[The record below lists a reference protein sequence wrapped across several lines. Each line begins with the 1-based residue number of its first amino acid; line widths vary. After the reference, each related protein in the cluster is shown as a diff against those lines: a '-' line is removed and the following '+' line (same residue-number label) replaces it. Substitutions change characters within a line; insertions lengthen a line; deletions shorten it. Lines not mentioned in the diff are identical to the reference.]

1 MAIIKYDGGGKP
13 GGTVKES
20 ISYDGGKTW
29 SGGGDSKSGY
39 SYGTGSGGNVIS
51 SGTGKAVSGSKQSGG
66 NSSGN
71 TVTTTPSTQTG
82 WQSYAGATGKQYQVA
97 DSNGTINVIYTDG
110 TSRLVRPGDTDYN
123 ATHQA
128 MQSDLQGNGVSYTP
142 TNTFT
147 NQNGTYTVKD
157 YSRGNEAL
165 QYALQQAVKQN
176 GGGSI
181 DTADYVK
188 SLYNRIGAAKADG
201 SGIVTLQDVN
211 NELTRLGLGD
221 YTSDKAIYTAGGNL
235 LPGNEFVKQHTGA
248 DGSNSAD
255 SLWFSYDGQDY
266 LAGANGG
273 DSSNYAQYVNGK
285 TGNLDNLSFIFGD
298 MQNNPYA
305 REDSDF
311 MAAYNAALNDFNIN
325 AGITPT
331 QNIAT
336 NAGNTSYTGNAN
348 VDSAISYINNLSSY
362 AQQTGNS
369 DLLSQIEALL
379 KNGLTATQDWLA
391 QQKEQAQADAEQQAR
406 SAYINNLLA
415 GRAMNE
421 TLSAQGLGTSG
432 AMQSAQLGL
441 QNQYNSNIN
450 TINQNLGTLF
460 SSLSQQE
467 LQALSDYYSNMGQYT
482 YQVTNDE
489 ANRALQ
495 QAQLALQQQAAYERE
510 YQQQQLAMQQAQWE
524 WQKQQAE
531 REYENTLSQQA
542 YNQKLQQA
550 AYYQD
555 MYNNGLLSDM
565 GLVNSLSNLGL
576 VSSGYWPNGSQ
587 TSGATT
593 AQMERQLAA
602 AQLQNQYLANQKLQ
616 NSLKKSSG
624 SSSKRSSGA
633 SEYPLGNE
641 TAAEKQYDIAG
652 LWYTGQPS
660 INPLTQVA
668 NYLVGKKQ

>member
-1 MAIIKYDGGGKP
+1 MAIIRYDGGGKP

-20 ISYDGGKTW
+20 ISYDGGKSW
-29 SGGGDSKSGY
+29 SNGGDSKSGY
-39 SYGTGSGGNVIS
+39 QYGTNSGGSVVSAN
-51 SGTGKAVSGSKQSGG
+51 TGQAVSGSKQNGG
-66 NSSGN
+66 SSGN
-71 TVTTTPSTQTG
+71 GVTTVPSTQTG
-82 WQSYAGATGKQYQVA
+82 WQNYAGATGKQYQVA
-97 DSNGTINVIYTDG
+97 DSNGTINVIYEDG
-110 TSRLVRPGDTDYN
+110 TSRLVRPGDADYN
-123 ATHQA
+123 VTHQS

-176 GGGSI
+176 GG
-181 DTADYVK
+181 D
-188 SLYNRIGAAKADG
+188 
-201 SGIVTLQDVN
+201 
-211 NELTRLGLGD
+211 
-221 YTSDKAIYTAGGNL
+221 
-235 LPGNEFVKQHTGA
+235 
-248 DGSNSAD
+248 SA
-255 SLWFSYDGQDY
+255 
-266 LAGANGG
+266 
-273 DSSNYAQYVNGK
+273 NYAQYVNGK
-285 TGNLDNLSFIFGD
+285 TGNLDKLSFIFGD

-336 NAGNTSYTGNAN
+336 NAGNTTYTGNAN

-369 DLLSQIEALL
+369 SLLAQIEALL
-379 KNGLTATQDWLA
+379 QNGLTATQDWRA

-450 TINQNLGTLF
+450 AINQNLSTLL

-495 QAQLALQQQAAYERE
+495 QAQLALEQQQAAYERE

-576 VSSGYWPNGSQ
+576 VSNGYWPNGSQ

-616 NSLKKSSG
+616 SSLKKASG
-624 SSSKRSSGA
+624 SSGVSS
-633 SEYPLGNE
+633 
-641 TAAEKQYDIAG
+641 TAAPALYADGGNDSLTDQQTANIQNLLN
-652 LWYTGQPS
+652 LWYTGQAS
-660 INPLTQVA
+660 VNPLTKTANDIVAQVA
-668 NYLVGKKQ
+668 QAARK

>member
-1 MAIIKYDGGGKP
+1 MAIIRYD
-13 GGTVKES
+13 
-20 ISYDGGKTW
+20 
-29 SGGGDSKSGY
+29 
-39 SYGTGSGGNVIS
+39 
-51 SGTGKAVSGSKQSGG
+51 
-66 NSSGN
+66 
-71 TVTTTPSTQTG
+71 
-82 WQSYAGATGKQYQVA
+82 
-97 DSNGTINVIYTDG
+97 
-110 TSRLVRPGDTDYN
+110 
-123 ATHQA
+123 
-128 MQSDLQGNGVSYTP
+128 
-142 TNTFT
+142 
-147 NQNGTYTVKD
+147 
-157 YSRGNEAL
+157 
-165 QYALQQAVKQN
+165 

-188 SLYNRIGAAKADG
+188 SLYNRIGTG
-201 SGIVTLQDVN
+201 SGMVTLQDVN

-221 YTSDKAIYTAGGNL
+221 YTSDKAIYTAGGTL

-255 SLWFSYDGQDY
+255 SLWWSYGGQDY

-273 DSSNYAQYVNGK
+273 DSANYAQYVNGK

-336 NAGNTSYTGNAN
+336 NAGNTTYTGNAN

-369 DLLSQIEALL
+369 SLLAQIEALL
-379 KNGLTATQDWLA
+379 QNGLTATQDWLA

-450 TINQNLGTLF
+450 AINQNLSTLL

-587 TSGATT
+587 TGGATT

-616 NSLKKSSG
+616 SSLKKASG
-624 SSSKRSSGA
+624 SNGKSSDTTPV
-633 SEYPLGNE
+633 EYPNGGNNGLTDQQ
-641 TAAEKQYDIAG
+641 TANIQNLLN
-652 LWYTGQPS
+652 LWYTGQAS
-660 INPLTQVA
+660 VNPLTKTANDIVAQVA
-668 NYLVGKKQ
+668 QAARK

>member
-1 MAIIKYDGGGKP
+1 MAIIRYDGGGKP

-20 ISYDGGKTW
+20 ISYDGGKSW
-29 SGGGDSKSGY
+29 SNGGDSKSGY
-39 SYGTGSGGNVIS
+39 QYGTNSGGSVVSAN
-51 SGTGKAVSGSKQSGG
+51 TGQAVSGSKQNGG
-66 NSSGN
+66 SSGSGLT
-71 TVTTTPSTQTG
+71 TVPSTQTG
-82 WQSYAGATGKQYQVA
+82 WQNYAGATGKQYQVA
-97 DSNGTINVIYTDG
+97 DSNGTINVIYEDG
-110 TSRLVRPGDTDYN
+110 TSRLVRPGDADYN
-123 ATHQA
+123 VTHQS

-176 GGGSI
+176 GG
-181 DTADYVK
+181 D
-188 SLYNRIGAAKADG
+188 
-201 SGIVTLQDVN
+201 
-211 NELTRLGLGD
+211 
-221 YTSDKAIYTAGGNL
+221 
-235 LPGNEFVKQHTGA
+235 
-248 DGSNSAD
+248 SA
-255 SLWFSYDGQDY
+255 
-266 LAGANGG
+266 
-273 DSSNYAQYVNGK
+273 NYAQYVNGK

-336 NAGNTSYTGNAN
+336 NAGNTTYTGNAN

-369 DLLSQIEALL
+369 SLLAQIEALL
-379 KNGLTATQDWLA
+379 QNGLTATQDWLA

-450 TINQNLGTLF
+450 AINQNLSTLL

-495 QAQLALQQQAAYERE
+495 QAQLALEQQQAAYERE

-576 VSSGYWPNGSQ
+576 VSNGYWPNGSQ

-616 NSLKKSSG
+616 SSLKKASG
-624 SSSKRSSGA
+624 SSGVSS
-633 SEYPLGNE
+633 
-641 TAAEKQYDIAG
+641 TAAPALYADGGNDSLTDQQTANIQNLLN
-652 LWYTGQPS
+652 LWYTGQAS
-660 INPLTQVA
+660 VNPLTKTANDIVAQVA
-668 NYLVGKKQ
+668 QAARK

>member
-1 MAIIKYDGGGKP
+1 MAIIRYDGGGKP

-20 ISYDGGKTW
+20 ISYDGGKSW
-29 SGGGDSKSGY
+29 SNGGDSKSGY
-39 SYGTGSGGNVIS
+39 QYGTNSGGSVVSAN
-51 SGTGKAVSGSKQSGG
+51 TGQAVSGSKQNGG
-66 NSSGN
+66 SSGN
-71 TVTTTPSTQTG
+71 GVTTVPSTQTG
-82 WQSYAGATGKQYQVA
+82 WQNYAGATGKQYQVA
-97 DSNGTINVIYTDG
+97 DSNGTINVIYEDG
-110 TSRLVRPGDTDYN
+110 TSRLVRPGDADYN
-123 ATHQA
+123 VTHQS

-176 GGGSI
+176 GG
-181 DTADYVK
+181 D
-188 SLYNRIGAAKADG
+188 
-201 SGIVTLQDVN
+201 
-211 NELTRLGLGD
+211 
-221 YTSDKAIYTAGGNL
+221 
-235 LPGNEFVKQHTGA
+235 
-248 DGSNSAD
+248 SA
-255 SLWFSYDGQDY
+255 
-266 LAGANGG
+266 
-273 DSSNYAQYVNGK
+273 NYAQYVNGK

-336 NAGNTSYTGNAN
+336 NAGNTTYTGNAN

-369 DLLSQIEALL
+369 SLLAQIEALL
-379 KNGLTATQDWLA
+379 QNGLTATQDWLA

-450 TINQNLGTLF
+450 AINQNLSTLL

-495 QAQLALQQQAAYERE
+495 QAQLALEQQQAAYERE

-576 VSSGYWPNGSQ
+576 VSNGYWPNGSQ

-616 NSLKKSSG
+616 SSLKKASG
-624 SSSKRSSGA
+624 SSGVSS
-633 SEYPLGNE
+633 
-641 TAAEKQYDIAG
+641 TAAPALYADGGNDSLTDQQTANIQNLLN
-652 LWYTGQPS
+652 LWYTGQAS
-660 INPLTQVA
+660 VNPLTKTANDIVAQVA
-668 NYLVGKKQ
+668 QAARK

>member
-1 MAIIKYDGGGKP
+1 MPFGRRFFYGKGENMAIIRYDGGGKP

-20 ISYDGGKTW
+20 ISYDGGKSW
-29 SGGGDSKSGY
+29 SNGGDSKSGY
-39 SYGTGSGGNVIS
+39 QYGTNSGGSVVSAN
-51 SGTGKAVSGSKQSGG
+51 TGQAVSGSKQNGG
-66 NSSGN
+66 SSGN
-71 TVTTTPSTQTG
+71 GVTTVPSTQTG
-82 WQSYAGATGKQYQVA
+82 WQNYAGATGKQYQVA
-97 DSNGTINVIYTDG
+97 DSNGTINVIYEDG
-110 TSRLVRPGDTDYN
+110 TSRLVRPGDADYN
-123 ATHQA
+123 VTHQS

-176 GGGSI
+176 GG
-181 DTADYVK
+181 D
-188 SLYNRIGAAKADG
+188 
-201 SGIVTLQDVN
+201 
-211 NELTRLGLGD
+211 
-221 YTSDKAIYTAGGNL
+221 
-235 LPGNEFVKQHTGA
+235 
-248 DGSNSAD
+248 SA
-255 SLWFSYDGQDY
+255 
-266 LAGANGG
+266 
-273 DSSNYAQYVNGK
+273 NYAQYVNGK

-336 NAGNTSYTGNAN
+336 NAGNTTYTGNAN

-369 DLLSQIEALL
+369 SLLAQIEALL
-379 KNGLTATQDWLA
+379 QNGLTATQDWLA

-450 TINQNLGTLF
+450 AINQNLSTLL

-495 QAQLALQQQAAYERE
+495 QAQLALEQQQAAYERE

-576 VSSGYWPNGSQ
+576 VSNGYWPNGSQ

-616 NSLKKSSG
+616 SSLKKASG
-624 SSSKRSSGA
+624 SSGVSS
-633 SEYPLGNE
+633 
-641 TAAEKQYDIAG
+641 TAAPALYADGGNDSLTDQQTANIQNLLN
-652 LWYTGQPS
+652 LWYTGQAS
-660 INPLTQVA
+660 VNPLTKTANDIVAQVA
-668 NYLVGKKQ
+668 QAARK